1 MEDLHLFAKN
11 STGKAA
17 LILLVAIFA
26 SYSPVLVLGQTYNF
40 MAPVSEDFLPNEK
53 STLFGTTGNKIGIY
67 QAIWPNIVLA
77 RDSVLNGE
85 FPLWNPH
92 VALGKPLAIDFE
104 LHLLSPIMLP
114 FLLPVE
120 FWDVALLF
128 GVWLAGFF
136 TFLFLRSLRLGFASS
151 ISGGIIYMLSGAF
164 VTNLPDPG
172 VAVIIFTPLIL
183 FSIEKIIQ
191 NKNPKFIVLGAVSL
205 ACGILGGYPEPVIL
219 QIVLAVAYFSYRIL
233 PSIVFSNIKNNS
245 ILSPHT
251 VLIAQNIKRIL
262 IWTTLSV
269 IGALGLIAFYIF
281 PMLEYINNL
290 ILGHS
295 SNFASI
301 AVSSINVLPIF
312 IPYLLGQLHAN
323 WLGAEPSLIGS
334 YTFVGTIS
342 LFFLVIAVWRI
353 FKEKND
359 AVHRY
364 TPLFFLLF
372 AVFFI
377 MKYVGFPLVSWIGY
391 VPLFDLF
398 YYTKN
403 MYVIVPICLTIAVSF
418 GIDYLRKVDFSS
430 KILVASFLI
439 TLLII
444 FILFVPLIPHITEES
459 IPSYVTIDDAKNYI
473 GFQILQSVLFAFF
486 IFLLCV
492 AIKKNKS
499 AIFGIIPLVIL
510 ELSLYIPVGLHPLW
524 VGYKAIILLIG
535 MALITIIFLRPT
547 KFTWNLEQKKVKLS
561 VIIVVFL
568 SVYSGS
574 VLVSES
580 SPFGMLNRYDPYQD
594 NPVTDFLKENLGDSR
609 MFSFDYALGPSYPAG
624 YEISTMGILGA
635 MTIDSFE
642 TYYFNFLDADALT
655 DTLAFF
661 SYDYGPNLAKE
672 KFLMNKKYFDF
683 LGLKYIV
690 TEGYDFNTITFGT
703 PGLFVQHDRTENLG
717 GLVTVT
723 DNKNSVGQ
731 SFISP
736 VNSINSIGI
745 SFMAS
750 NHLPGTVYLDIDS
763 IPYDKKFHRESS
775 ISKINERE
783 FASFVFDHPIKD
795 VENVELH
802 MVLYYTPKSSLD
814 HVSVVTFST
823 ANPDFDR
830 LKELNGKF
838 YQNDQVV
845 KNTQM
850 VFSIESEQSQR
861 DVVLPVVF
869 KHENIRISEN
879 SDAFPRA
886 FLVNEYHI
894 QLPNY
899 KKPFIK
905 DMENCLHIPTCLG
918 TAQMYILEN
927 PKFDLSSEI
936 VIEESLPIEQA
947 KELENSKIDENSSVE
962 IISYESERV
971 IIKSKNSTSAF
982 LVLTDSFY
990 PGWDAYIDGDETKIY
1005 RADGVV
1011 RAVYVPAGEH
1021 TIEFSYMPNSLL
1033 IGLFI
1038 SLISAIC
1045 LGFVL
1050 IKKF

>member
-1 MEDLHLFAKN
+1 M
-11 STGKAA
+11 
-17 LILLVAIFA
+17 
-26 SYSPVLVLGQTYNF
+26 
-40 MAPVSEDFLPNEK
+40 
-53 STLFGTTGNKIGIY
+53 
-67 QAIWPNIVLA
+67 
-77 RDSVLNGE
+77 
-85 FPLWNPH
+85 
-92 VALGKPLAIDFE
+92 
-104 LHLLSPIMLP
+104 
-114 FLLPVE
+114 
-120 FWDVALLF
+120 
-128 GVWLAGFF
+128 
-136 TFLFLRSLRLGFASS
+136 
-151 ISGGIIYMLSGAF
+151 
-164 VTNLPDPG
+164 
-172 VAVIIFTPLIL
+172 
-183 FSIEKIIQ
+183 
-191 NKNPKFIVLGAVSL
+191 GAVSL
-205 ACGILGGYPEPVIL
+205 ACGILGEHLETIIL
-219 QIVLAVAYFSYRIL
+219 QLMLIISYFIFRVLSIYRNSRINSDQLTVTVSNYNLKRIISWSLVAFICAIGLTAFFIL
-233 PSIVFSNIKNNS
+233 PAYDFMQNNHLEHDCAVLTSIDLACEPIGPNYYDPI
-245 ILSPHT
+245 IL
-251 VLIAQNIKRIL
+251 
-262 IWTTLSV
+262 
-269 IGALGLIAFYIF
+269 
-281 PMLEYINNL
+281 
-290 ILGHS
+290 S
-295 SNFASI
+295 SNF
-301 AVSSINVLPIF
+301 
-312 IPYLLGQLHAN
+312 IPYILGQLHAY
-323 WLGAEPSLIGS
+323 WLVVTPG
-334 YTFVGTIS
+334 FVGFWGYVGTLGLFFSILGLLTIS
-342 LFFLVIAVWRI
+342 
-353 FKEKND
+353 KKDNP
-359 AVHRY
+359 HRFI
-364 TPLFFLLF
+364 PLFFIGIS
-372 AVFFI
+372 VFFI
-377 MKYVGFPLVSWIGY
+377 LKTVGTPLINSIGYLPILNLVSFTGYLGAIIPIG
-391 VPLFDLF
+391 F
-398 YYTKN
+398 
-403 MYVIVPICLTIAVSF
+403 AVAASF
-418 GIDYLRKVDFSS
+418 GVEYIGKFNVKKITIFKV
-430 KILVASFLI
+430 FLI
-439 TLLII
+439 TITILFLLLIPI
-444 FILFVPLIPHITEES
+444 IPYLS
-459 IPSYVTIDDAKNYI
+459 DDADFPSHVNPSDARNY
-473 GFQILQSVLFAFF
+473 FVLQVLQSIIFVVLAFITYTF
-486 IFLLCV
+486 S
-492 AIKKNKS
+492 AGKNFTKTALIS
-499 AIFGIIPLVIL
+499 LVFL
-510 ELSLYIPVGLHPLW
+510 ELSLYIPLGLHPIW
-524 VGYKAIILLIG
+524 IAYKAAIIIAAMVSITILSTSKRIQIVEVNQKNIKLIILILIFIFTFIGVVLISYLSPYG
-535 MALITIIFLRPT
+535 MMERT
-547 KFTWNLEQKKVKLS
+547 
-561 VIIVVFL
+561 
-568 SVYSGS
+568 
-574 VLVSES
+574 
-580 SPFGMLNRYDPYQD
+580 DPYQD

>member
-473 GFQILQSVLFAFF
+473 GFQLLQSVLFAFF

-535 MALITIIFLRPT
+535 MALITIIFLKPT

-609 MFSFDYALGPSYPAG
+609 MFSFDYALGPDFPSAYK
-624 YEISTMGILGA
+624 ISSLGIFGA
-635 MTIDSFE
+635 FNINSWYDFNH
-642 TYYFNFLDADALT
+642 NFLDRNSASPGRLGFAPWT
-655 DTLAFF
+655 YT
-661 SYDYGPNLAKE
+661 YGPMGSIDTYFE
-672 KFLMNKKYFDF
+672 NKKYFDF
-683 LGLKYIV
+683 LGVKYII
-690 TEGYDFNTITFGT
+690 TDGYDFNSIVYGT
-703 PGLFVQHDRTENLG
+703 PGSSGQFVKLG
-717 GLVTVT
+717 TST
-723 DNKNSVGQ
+723 ITQ
-731 SFISP
+731 SFVSPIENISG
-736 VNSINSIGI
+736 IGI
-745 SFMAS
+745 SMGGETADKDKVI
-750 NHLPGTVYLDIDS
+750 LKLDS

-775 ISKINERE
+775 IDKITDQQLNE
-783 FASFVFDHPIKD
+783 FVFEQII
-795 VENVELH
+795 ENVKGEKF
-802 MVLYYTPKSSLD
+802 VLT
-814 HVSVVTFST
+814 
-823 ANPDFDR
+823 
-830 LKELNGKF
+830 
-838 YQNDQVV
+838 
-845 KNTQM
+845 
-850 VFSIESEQSQR
+850 IESEQKNNDGLIVIFTHNKSEPY
-861 DVVLPVVF
+861 VLSPSEFEQTHMNFSINGITIPEKNTVF
-869 KHENIRISEN
+869 SLNNENEEIPIIFRHNNLRIHE
-879 SDAFPRA
+879 SDSSFPRTFFVNDFEIVGKNSA
-886 FLVNEYHI
+886 QEFLLQNKE
-894 QLPNY
+894 
-899 KKPFIK
+899 
-905 DMENCLHIPTCLG
+905 
-918 TAQMYILEN
+918 
-927 PKFDLSSEI
+927 FDLRNKIVLEEQVSDTILDIINKNNNDGFGLAEI
-936 VIEESLPIEQA
+936 RSHSANKIIIDTS
-947 KELENSKIDENSSVE
+947 NSK
-962 IISYESERV
+962 SE
-971 IIKSKNSTSAF
+971 F
-982 LVLTDSFY
+982 LVLTDAFY
-990 PGWDAYIDGDETKIY
+990 PNWVATIDEKKAKIY
-1005 RADGVV
+1005 LADGLV
-1011 RAVYVPAGEH
+1011 RAIFVPEGNH
-1021 TIEFSYMPNSLL
+1021 TIEFQYEPVFFQSGGIISFVTGIFL
-1033 IGLFI
+1033 IVVLVYSHKFKKI
-1038 SLISAIC
+1038 S
-1045 LGFVL
+1045 
-1050 IKKF
+1050 